1 MGRYKPAPR
10 RPKVPKRL
18 GTVLLV
24 LAVLLAALIALDRQL
39 RPVIVTMAQYQC
51 RVISLMAI
59 NEAVAEELSEM
70 EDMEPQL
77 VRVEKN
83 ADDTVSAIEVN
94 STEVNQLKN
103 RLIAAVSEKLM
114 EIPNQD
120 IHIPL
125 GTLLGWQLLA
135 GRGPDVQLQVVPAS
149 YVRAEINDSLTTA
162 GINQTEHK
170 LFIDFTVE
178 MSAILPGY
186 STDVTVTD
194 EVCIAQTMIIGPVP
208 QVYASHTSP

>member
-1 MGRYKPAPR
+1 M
-10 RPKVPKRL
+10 
-18 GTVLLV
+18 
-24 LAVLLAALIALDRQL
+24 IL
-39 RPVIVTMAQYQC
+39 RHGDD
-51 RVISLMAI
+51 
-59 NEAVAEELSEM
+59 NG
-70 EDMEPQL
+70 PQL

-83 ADDTVSAIEVN
+83 TDDTVSAIEVN

>member
-1 MGRYKPAPR
+1 MGKYKPAPR
-10 RPKVPKRL
+10 RPKMPKRL

-24 LAVLLAALIALDRQL
+24 LALALAALIALDRQL

-59 NEAVAEELSEM
+59 NEAVAEELAEM
-70 EDMEPQL
+70 EDLEPQL